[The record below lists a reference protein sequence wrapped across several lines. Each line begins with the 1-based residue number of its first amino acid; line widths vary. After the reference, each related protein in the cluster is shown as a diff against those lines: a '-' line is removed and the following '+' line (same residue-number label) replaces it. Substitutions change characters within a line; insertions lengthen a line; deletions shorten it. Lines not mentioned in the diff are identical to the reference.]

1 MKWQEIK
8 ITVDRC
14 GADAVT
20 DILYDFGAG
29 GVVVEDP
36 LAYKEYVEEKR
47 WDYYELPEL
56 KEALTEDQIIV
67 KAYLPHDYRLATR
80 LEEVMLALEVLN
92 TKNLPGCQVDVKLS
106 QVEEEDWANSWKA
119 FYKPEKVGERILIKP
134 SWEDYQAEPKDLV
147 IQLDPGMA
155 FGTGTHATTVMCL
168 RRLEQVIKGGE
179 KVYDVGCGSGVLA
192 IAAAKLG
199 AGEVLAVDLDTTAV
213 NVAQVNVSDNG
224 VAALVEVR
232 EGNLLD
238 VAQDPADVVVAN
250 IIADII
256 IQVIP
261 DVARKLKPGGL
272 FISSGIIDDRAEEV
286 LEHLQGAGF
295 ESIERDAM
303 GGWVAFTARKAE

>member
-8 ITVDRC
+8 IIVDRG

-20 DILYDFGAG
+20 DIFYEAGAG

-36 LAYKEYVEEKR
+36 LAYLEYVEQKL
-47 WDYYELPEL
+47 WDYYELPESQ
-56 KEALTEDQIIV
+56 EGLTEDQVMI
-67 KAYLPHDYRLATR
+67 KAYLPQDYRLATR
-80 LEEVMLALEVLN
+80 LEEVMLAVEVLK
-92 TKNLPGCQVDVKLS
+92 TENLPGCQIEVKLT

-134 SWEDYQAEPKDLV
+134 SWENYQAEPNDLV
-147 IQLDPGMA
+147 IELDPGMA

-179 KVYDVGCGSGVLA
+179 KVYDVGCGSGVLG

-213 NVAQVNVSDNG
+213 TVAQSNVSTNG
-224 VAALVEVR
+224 VASVVAVR

-238 VAQDPADVVVAN
+238 VAQEPADVVVAN

-256 IQVIP
+256 IHVIP
-261 DVARKLKPGGL
+261 DVGKKLKPGGL

-286 LEHLQGAGF
+286 LENLQRAGF
-295 ESIERDAM
+295 EAIEQDTM
-303 GGWVAFTARKAE
+303 GSWVAYTARKAE